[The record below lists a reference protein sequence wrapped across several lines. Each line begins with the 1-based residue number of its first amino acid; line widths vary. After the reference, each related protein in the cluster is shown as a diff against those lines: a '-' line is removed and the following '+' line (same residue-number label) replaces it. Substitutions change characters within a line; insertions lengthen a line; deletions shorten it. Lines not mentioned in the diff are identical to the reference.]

1 MRYAKGF
8 KLALITAGF
17 SGMAVFLNSLTVK
30 AVGDAL
36 VFTTVK
42 NLGVAVIIG
51 AILLRQK
58 IDWRAVKAD
67 WWPLLAIGIIG
78 GSLPFYLFF
87 QGLTLSSAATGA
99 LIHKTL
105 IFWVAL
111 WAIPILKEKINT
123 KQWLALGLIFGSN
136 FIIGG
141 LPRLALVYRKYH
153 C

>member
-1 MRYAKGF
+1 MLIFIKETYLFVRNLYGLIVHPF
-8 KLALITAGF
+8 KTTGEIVKKPDHSQTILIFG
-17 SGMAVFLNSLTVK
+17 
-30 AVGDAL
+30 
-36 VFTTVK
+36 
-42 NLGVAVIIG
+42 
-51 AILLRQK
+51 
-58 IDWRAVKAD
+58 
-67 WWPLLAIGIIG
+67 
-78 GSLPFYLFF
+78 LPFYLFF

-141 LPRLALVYRKYH
+141 LPRLAWGIGEWMILGATLLWSIENIIAKNVLR
-153 C
+153 